1 MPTYSFQTRVMYDD
15 VDQNLHLT
23 LKGAMG
29 MMQEAAAVHSA
40 EVGYSME
47 NVSKTR
53 VIWMLSQWRIRL
65 EQSAKWHECLTVETW
80 PRTMERATSI
90 RDFELRNQAG
100 CPVAIGES
108 GWALVNADTGRIMR
122 VTPEIA
128 AAYELTDRVVFDTPL
143 EKIPSGEGVM
153 TYAGQVQRRDID
165 TNHHVNNRVYLDYA
179 LEAMPRE
186 LDISRFREVIVKYHK
201 QMLPGQH
208 FSCWYRRENDSVIVD
223 IKSQDGTICHGT
235 VMYR

>member
-1 MPTYSFQTRVMYDD
+1 MCTYSFQTRVTYDD
-15 VDQNLHLT
+15 VDQDLRLT

-29 MMQEAAAVHSA
+29 MMQEAAVVHSA
-40 EVGYSME
+40 KVGYSVE
-47 NVSKTR
+47 DVSRTR

-65 EQSAKWHECLTVETW
+65 KQPAKWHECLTVETW

-108 GWALVNADTGRIMR
+108 AWALVSADTGRIMR

-128 AAYELTDRVVFDTPL
+128 AAYDLVDRAVFDTPL
-143 EKIPSGEGVM
+143 EKIPSGEGVV
-153 TYAGQVQRRDID
+153 TYIGQVQRRDID

-179 LEAMPRE
+179 LEAMPQ
-186 LDISRFREVIVKYHK
+186 DMDMSHFQEVVVKYHK
-201 QMLPGQH
+201 QLLPGQN
-208 FSCWYRRENDSVIVD
+208 FSCWYRQERDAMIVD